1 MFNQLHRLIFLCAI
15 VLATSAHGANV
26 TLAGL
31 AYSGDSKSIAA
42 RFPYTKRLEAAQAA
56 AGNPFN
62 KLINQAV
69 AQNKPANFELNTTA
83 LKELKGQDQVVVVA
97 LMITGETVS
106 AERFGNVA
114 KLLTQVRAQAMF
126 FDFKSM
132 TVLRAYPFSFTHLDV
147 IDRMPTQEEM
157 NKRFEA
163 VYFGE
168 QGKLGI
174 FDRFAAAINQATIPT
189 SVPRY
194 VQVSKVNIGQEA
206 LDILPANLKSSN
218 EVAQTWAADLFG
230 ESLSN
235 KTKVSLLP
243 YSKGY
248 AIGNVMS
255 MRIAD
260 GDVFMLKLPEPDY
273 TITLDVPRFK
283 KIKSGEAAAGT
294 SYIYGAYTNVK
305 IQEPTSG
312 KSYMDADFKNGEVKL
327 VPASQDTLD
336 DFPAYYD
343 ALKGLFVKLADNLA
357 GNKSDWLKSAS
368 ANPDLPKQISSTQ
381 DLLKSC
387 K

>member
-1 MFNQLHRLIFLCAI
+1 MFNKLHRIVFLCAI
-15 VLATSAHGANV
+15 LLATSAHGANV

-83 LKELKGQDQVVVVA
+83 LKELKGQDQVVVAA

-206 LDILPANLKSSN
+206 LDILPANLKSTN

-230 ESLSN
+230 ERLSN

-260 GDVFMLKLPEPDY
+260 GDVYMLKLPEPDY

-294 SYIYGAYTNVK
+294 SYIYGAFANVK

-336 DFPAYYD
+336 DFPAYHD
-343 ALKGLFVKLADNLA
+343 ALKGLFEKLSENLA
-357 GNKSDWLKSAS
+357 GNKTDWLKSINAS
-368 ANPDLPKQISSTQ
+368 PELLKQISSTQ